1 MKQVVAIGAGV
12 AGKSL
17 AVALSHYPNL
27 QTTIFDAALGQQE
40 DLRIASNVPISP
52 ASVHVAPHVQFV
64 HGKVKG
70 IDVAQKQVM
79 TQTKT
84 VPYDFA
90 VVATGAEFR
99 VSDDEQFEHG
109 APLYSPWRMHG
120 RAQIRQAVHSALAL
134 AAQGLAPCATVC
146 VIGGGRVGVA
156 TAGHVYDFWKS
167 TEFAHT
173 KLEIILVE
181 QQSRLVPALPAEAAR
196 VAESALHSLGIQVV
210 CNTPIT
216 TVSKSGHVGTVSGT
230 VVHADVCIWA
240 GTHVPVGIPLF
251 GQNKAKALPYTGEVN
266 TQLQVRPYETV
277 FALGDAARVP
287 VVHRGPT
294 AAEIFSEA
302 QYLSTV
308 IASLAQNRVPPTRQV
323 RPTAENIYVG
333 AGWEISVDGGRVL
346 KRKQK

>member
-1 MKQVVAIGAGV
+1 MKHVVVIGAGV

-40 DLRIASNVPISP
+40 DLRIAPNVSTSA

-70 IDVAQKQVM
+70 IDVVQKQVV
-79 TQTKT
+79 TDTKT

-99 VSDDEQFEHG
+99 VSDEHFAPG

-120 RAQIRQAVHSALAL
+120 RVQIRQAVHSALAL

-146 VIGGGRVGVA
+146 VVGGGRVGVA

-196 VAESALHSLGIQVV
+196 ILESALHSLGVQVV
-210 CNTPIT
+210 CNTAIT
-216 TVSKSGHVGTVSGT
+216 AVSKSGVCGGVSGT
-230 VVHADVCIWA
+230 VARADVCVWA
-240 GTHVPVGIPLF
+240 GAHTPVGVPLF
-251 GQNKAKALPYTGEVN
+251 GQDKVKALPFTGGVN
-266 TQLQVRPYETV
+266 MQFQLRPYDTV

-308 IASLAQNRVPPTRQV
+308 IASFAQNRVPPTRQI
-323 RPTAENIYVG
+323 RPSAESIYVG
-333 AGWEISVDGGRVL
+333 AGWEVLVDGGRVL